1 MAAQAASFGEVQE
14 SLGPLRGPRD
24 ARECDQKNPNAHSY
38 SGDTPL
44 HRATDRGHIEIV
56 KALIK
61 CTDDPNPPNNRGE
74 TPIFKAAYY
83 GHTEILKSLIECTDD
98 PNAATFYGR
107 TPYQTAIDHLIATQ
121 DYKHLETIK
130 LLKPYI

>member
-1 MAAQAASFGEVQE
+1 MNSHKPRNHNFGET
-14 SLGPLRGPRD
+14 PI
-24 ARECDQKNPNAHSY
+24 HSAAEKGY
-38 SGDTPL
+38 TK
-44 HRATDRGHIEIV
+44 IV